1 MKPYLVLMIIFL
13 MVNIKTISAQSVEND
28 LLLLSQNQKSNEATP
43 TKRNKTKNP
52 LSIGFQ
58 LGIKL
63 YQKVIS
69 EQLATSCAFE
79 LTCSRFS
86 SAMVREYG
94 FVKGY
99 FLTFDRLNRC
109 TPITTEETYPIRLNQ
124 QNRIIETPADFHFH

>member
-1 MKPYLVLMIIFL
+1 MRFFVSVILFL
-13 MVNIKTISAQSVEND
+13 HISKIVSAQSVATD
-28 LLLLSQNQKSNEATP
+28 LLLVNQETKSNEVNHV
-43 TKRNKTKNP
+43 KKNKSKNP
-52 LSIGFQ
+52 LSLGYQF
-58 LGIKL
+58 GIKI
-63 YQKVIS
+63 YQKVVS

-79 LTCSRFS
+79 LSCSRFS

-109 TPITTEETYPIRLNQ
+109 TPITTSETYPIRLNQ